1 MREKVSSAKEDSNE
15 SCLKDGA
22 QGSFNE
28 GNTSE
33 RPTMHQVFADISAGI
48 LEETLPNCRE

>member
-1 MREKVSSAKEDSNE
+1 MSSAKEDSNE
-15 SCLKDGA
+15 TRLKDGT

-33 RPTMHQVFADISAGI
+33 RPTMHQVFADISAGM
-48 LEETLPNCRE
+48 LEEMLPNCYE